1 MQLVIKATG
10 HKEPFNEAKVIDSIR
25 RAGIPE
31 NIQSQVLAHIK
42 TKLYDGIST
51 AEIYRHILEFLTES
65 DHLYARA
72 KYSLKEAIMMLGP
85 TGYPFEDFVSEIL
98 KALGYQTQ
106 VRQILSGRCVSH
118 EVDVIAE
125 KDGRKAMIEAKFHNN
140 LGTRSEVHVALYT
153 NARFQDVKERN
164 NLQEAWLVTNT
175 KTTIDA
181 NTYAQCAGM
190 KVISWSYP
198 DGGSLRDLIERT
210 RLHPVTILT
219 TLSHSHKVTLLNNHV
234 IMCKSIHENPSLLDS
249 IPLSQEEKQR
259 TLSEIAFICQSE

>member
-1 MQLVIKATG
+1 
-10 HKEPFNEAKVIDSIR
+10 
-25 RAGIPE
+25 
-31 NIQSQVLAHIK
+31 
-42 TKLYDGIST
+42 
-51 AEIYRHILEFLTES
+51 
-65 DHLYARA
+65 
-72 KYSLKEAIMMLGP
+72 
-85 TGYPFEDFVSEIL
+85 
-98 KALGYQTQ
+98 
-106 VRQILSGRCVSH
+106 
-118 EVDVIAE
+118 
-125 KDGRKAMIEAKFHNN
+125 MIEAKFHNN